1 MQWVVLAAI
10 AVAGA
15 VIAVDTLRQRAA
27 ARRRTHTGRALAA
40 ALTHPARGPT
50 VTALVL
56 DRLAPH
62 SETPEEGLGGVWD
75 DLVDRLDPDAF
86 TPTVAS
92 GTEIAVFRLR
102 GGNDYAVC
110 ARPDHMLH
118 FYLEPWEAELVRL
131 MDGTRTTQELIVAH
145 LEEAGDLDPGAVL
158 SLVVSLHEGGFLD
171 PAPLDLPAAL
181 RDHLDPAS
189 LGRRKIRG
197 FLRHLRI
204 GWDGADHFVRAVYR
218 GGLRFAFVPAVA
230 IFLGLIALAGLVAFA
245 HVFVSG
251 RYSISG
257 NAAPAEALVLL
268 ALGFVLTFTHE
279 LGHALVLTH
288 FGRRIISAG
297 FFIFFGSPAFFVDS
311 SDGLMLERRQRI
323 MQSFAGPFAEL
334 VLAGI
339 ASLVLFT

>member
-15 VIAVDTLRQRAA
+15 VITLDAVRQRAA
-27 ARRRTHTGRALAA
+27 ARRRTHTGRVVAA
-40 ALTHPARGPT
+40 ALARSPRGGA
-50 VTALVL
+50 VAALID
-56 DRLAPH
+56 DRVALPSEAPD
-62 SETPEEGLGGVWD
+62 EGLGGVWD

-86 TPTVAS
+86 TPTVAG

-110 ARPDHMLH
+110 ARPDHTLH
-118 FYLEPWEAELVRL
+118 FYLEPWEAELMRL

-189 LGRRKIRG
+189 PGRRKIRG

-204 GWDGADHFVRAVYR
+204 GWDGADRFVRAVYR
-218 GGLRFAFVPAVA
+218 GGLRFAFLPIGDDPARV
-230 IFLGLIALAGLVAFA
+230 
-245 HVFVSG
+245 
-251 RYSISG
+251 
-257 NAAPAEALVLL
+257 
-268 ALGFVLTFTHE
+268 
-279 LGHALVLTH
+279 
-288 FGRRIISAG
+288 
-297 FFIFFGSPAFFVDS
+297 
-311 SDGLMLERRQRI
+311 
-323 MQSFAGPFAEL
+323 
-334 VLAGI
+334 
-339 ASLVLFT
+339 